1 MCKARSFCLSSS
13 TCSVSKS
20 PYIHYPEQNVLQGL
34 QCAENGEFWT
44 CPAFLCLA
52 LKSRIAVLCIP
63 CVFIPLFPVHSWP
76 RTGIYRERCP
86 TCSAILL
93 LSHKTDES
101 KRRDEGQESSL
112 YLTHLC
118 SASGEF
124 CGITSAGK
132 VCKQSNCLHGL
143 KGVSQIS
150 NILGTWKKKCY
161 QAVGATRV

>member
-1 MCKARSFCLSSS
+1 MFLFLFFL
-13 TCSVSKS
+13 
-20 PYIHYPEQNVLQGL
+20 YILDLEQG
-34 QCAENGEFWT
+34 
-44 CPAFLCLA
+44 
-52 LKSRIAVLCIP
+52 
-63 CVFIPLFPVHSWP
+63 FI
-76 RTGIYRERCP
+76 ECP

-150 NILGTWKKKCY
+150 NILGT
-161 QAVGATRV
+161 